1 MSTRTTAGGLGFS
14 VMAKQASK
22 YNEEEAAC
30 LLEWIKKMSG
40 ENIST
45 SGDRENFSKLLKDG
59 TLLCKL
65 ANAIEPGTVK
75 KIQKPIS
82 NFACMENINAF
93 VSAAKKF
100 GVPTEETFQSVDL
113 FEGRDLFSVCVTL
126 LSLGRKLAAQGKPAP
141 DCIKQDFK
149 YTIPQ
154 E

>member
-1 MSTRTTAGGLGFS
+1 MATRTTAGGIGFS
-14 VMAKQASK
+14 VMQKQASK
-22 YNEEEAAC
+22 FNEDEAHA
-30 LLEWIKKMSG
+30 LLEWIKKLSG

-45 SGDRENFSKLLKDG
+45 SGDRENFLNLLKDG
-59 TLLCKL
+59 TLLCKM
-65 ANAIEPGTVK
+65 ANGIEAGSVK

-126 LSLGRKLAAQGKPAP
+126 LSLGRIMEKQGKSFPTVVR
-141 DCIKQDFK
+141 QDFGYK
-149 YTIPQ
+149 IPQ
-154 E
+154 L

>member
-1 MSTRTTAGGLGFS
+1 MSTRTTAGGIGFA
-14 VMAKQASK
+14 VMQKQASK
-22 YNEEEAAC
+22 FNEQEAAS

-45 SGDRENFSKLLKDG
+45 VGTAETFSKLLKDG

-65 ANAIEPGTVK
+65 ANAIEPNAIK

-93 VSAAKKF
+93 VAWAKTQ
-100 GVPTEETFQSVDL
+100 GVPTEETFQTVDL

-126 LSLGRKLAAQGKPAP
+126 LSLGRKLQKAGKPNP
-141 DCIKQDFK
+141 FSD
-149 YTIPQ
+149 
-154 E
+154 

>member
-1 MSTRTTAGGLGFS
+1 MATRTTAGGIGFS
-14 VMAKQASK
+14 VMQKQASK
-22 YNEEEAAC
+22 FNEDEAHA
-30 LLEWIKKMSG
+30 LLEWIKKLSG

-45 SGDRENFSKLLKDG
+45 SGDRENFLNLLKDG
-59 TLLCKL
+59 TLLCKM
-65 ANAIEPGTVK
+65 ANGIEAGSVK

-126 LSLGRKLAAQGKPAP
+126 LSLGRILEKEGKPNP
-141 DCIKQDFK
+141 FSG
-149 YTIPQ
+149 
-154 E
+154 

>member
-1 MSTRTTAGGLGFS
+1 MSNRTTAGGIGFS
-14 VMAKQASK
+14 VMQKQASK
-22 YNEEEAAC
+22 FNPDEATS

-45 SGDRENFSKLLKDG
+45 EGTPENFSKLLKDG

-65 ANAIEPGTVK
+65 ANGIEPNAIK

-93 VSAAKKF
+93 VAWAKTV

-126 LSLGRKLAAQGKPAP
+126 LSLGRKMQKSGKSFPNV
-141 DCIKQDFK
+141 IKQDFAYK
-149 YTIPQ
+149 IPQ
-154 E
+154 L

>member
-1 MSTRTTAGGLGFS
+1 MSNRATAGGIGFS
-14 VMAKQASK
+14 VMQKQASK
-22 YNEEEAAC
+22 FNTEEAEI

-45 SGDRENFSKLLKDG
+45 QGTPDNFLKLLKDG

-65 ANAIEPGTVK
+65 ANGIEPNSIK

-93 VSAAKKF
+93 VTWAKGQ
-100 GVPTEETFQSVDL
+100 GVPTEETFQTVDL

-126 LSLGRKLAAQGKPAP
+126 LSLGRKLQKDGKSNP
-141 DCIKQDFK
+141 FSG
-149 YTIPQ
+149 
-154 E
+154 